1 MTGLE
6 FLDGGSDSS
15 RPASGMIMARVARYL
30 RRTIKV
36 RAILA
41 LCGHYSATNEDQA
54 KLLLE
59 AKSSQDLT
67 KYTAYEGDKACHD
80 SQQVENS
87 NNPIGRTRE
96 TGRNRAN

>member
-6 FLDGGSDSS
+6 FLDDGSDSS
-15 RPASGMIMARVARYL
+15 RPASGMMFARVARYL
-30 RRTIKV
+30 SRSIKAP
-36 RAILA
+36 AILA

-59 AKSSQDLT
+59 AKKVQDLT
-67 KYTAYEGDKACHD
+67 KDKVFEGDKACHD
-80 SQQVENS
+80 SQPVQYS
-87 NNPIGRTRE
+87 NKPVGCVGE